1 MQLHSIYLELS
12 PADIAY
18 IKFIFESYEE
28 VGIIRTVDNRQAIVV
43 LLAMADFIDVARAIL
58 TSLQRD
64 ITFREI
70 SRPADT
76 KDDWFMT
83 ELISESALPA

>member
-28 VGIIRTVDNRQAIVV
+28 VGIIRTVDNRQAVVV
-43 LLAMADFIDVARAIL
+43 LLAMEDFIGVARGIL
-58 TSLQRD
+58 ESIRRD
-64 ITFREI
+64 ILVREI
-70 SRPADT
+70 PRPAET
-76 KDDWFMT
+76 KDDWFMS
-83 ELISESALPA
+83 ELIAESALPS